1 MVCRHHQ
8 YEVIPHIRIVGPL
21 SLLVLARRKIDG
33 FDWLAESFLSHRPRG
48 LRAVTR
54 LLNAMLGGNTLLAG
68 ICFQDGCQEE
78 QAGYRL
84 VICDQQQCTND
95 FLIITPG
102 GKADLPQLE
111 VQM

>member
-1 MVCRHHQ
+1 MA
-8 YEVIPHIRIVGPL
+8 VIG
-21 SLLVLARRKIDG
+21 SQNASCYG
-33 FDWLAESFLSHRPRG
+33 PRG
-48 LRAVTR
+48 LRAVAR

-68 ICFQDGCQEE
+68 ICFQGGCQE
-78 QAGYRL
+78 QRAGYR
-84 VICDQQQCTND
+84 VVTYGQQQCTND